1 MDFWNISIVLLRNA
15 KSKAKHTQ
23 CLQIRLVPLV
33 FSLLEVVSSP
43 ESDKVGVVGGGGVGD
58 AAGTADVGVAELVGE
73 TLKLIGCELIVV
85 PQDMIVGGTTGTLEE
100 RKRERER
107 EREKSSEV

>member
-1 MDFWNISIVLLRNA
+1 M
-15 KSKAKHTQ
+15 
-23 CLQIRLVPLV
+23 
-33 FSLLEVVSSP
+33 VSSP
-43 ESDKVGVVGGGGVGD
+43 ESDKVGIVGGGGVGD

-100 RKRERER
+100 RKRETER
-107 EREKSSEV
+107 SQVKCDIK